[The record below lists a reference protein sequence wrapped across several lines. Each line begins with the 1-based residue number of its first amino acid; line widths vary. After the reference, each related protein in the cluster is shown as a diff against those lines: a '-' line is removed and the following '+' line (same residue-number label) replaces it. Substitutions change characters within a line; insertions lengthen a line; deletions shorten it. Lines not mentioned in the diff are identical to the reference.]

1 MRMDEWRE
9 EMWAAGYKP
18 EDYLPPD
25 TVASVDCL
33 TGRKMSEWINF
44 SERRPNSF
52 PCICVRK
59 MRHGDCGYVIFEAPS
74 RKLASRRWVAWIAFQ
89 WRVAPLEPQEEE
101 RLIGPLP
108 ESHRM
113 TFQEAREVF
122 RRMPVLTYEEMI
134 AQTRRNSAQLARMEN
149 DRQNVP

>member
-44 SERRPNSF
+44 SERRPDSF

-59 MRHGDCGYVIFEAPS
+59 MRHGDCGYVILKRRRGSWRAADGSLGLPS
-74 RKLASRRWVAWIAFQ
+74 S
-89 WRVAPLEPQEEE
+89 
-101 RLIGPLP
+101 GG
-108 ESHRM
+108 SHR
-113 TFQEAREVF
+113 
-122 RRMPVLTYEEMI
+122 
-134 AQTRRNSAQLARMEN
+134 
-149 DRQNVP
+149 